1 MHKVITQLSEIKL
14 IGNYNRSENIKLKA
28 GHFKGN
34 TSYLMISN
42 ILT

>member
-1 MHKVITQLSEIKL
+1 MHKVITQLSEINL
-14 IGNYNRSENIKLKA
+14 IGITTGRKNIKLKA